1 MRGFYLFLI
10 SISLASHIRY
20 GLVVP
25 ESLLL
30 VHSDLMYHRSI
41 IPQEQLLNVITN
53 NNSTIRYYSASQ
65 FVRWITKVSTL
76 KIEKTTNRYIWKN
89 ANGMNLIKISW
100 FLECEKICKKIQS
113 ISQSPYLIYRYQYGG
128 FGNMLYSYIP
138 TMLMSFSIK
147 RGYRSIN

>member
-53 NNSTIRYYSASQ
+53 SNSTIRQYSASQ
-65 FVRWITKVSTL
+65 FVRWITEVSSL
-76 KIEKTTNRYIWKN
+76 KIDKEANRYIWED
-89 ANGMNLIKISW
+89 ADGMN
-100 FLECEKICKKIQS
+100 
-113 ISQSPYLIYRYQYGG
+113 
-128 FGNMLYSYIP
+128 
-138 TMLMSFSIK
+138 
-147 RGYRSIN
+147 

>member
-30 VHSDLMYHRSI
+30 VYSDLMYHRSI

-65 FVRWITKVSTL
+65 FVRWITEVSSL
-76 KIEKTTNRYIWKN
+76 KIDKEANRYIWED
-89 ANGMNLIKISW
+89 ADGMNYIKNS
-100 FLECEKICKKIQS
+100 
-113 ISQSPYLIYRYQYGG
+113 
-128 FGNMLYSYIP
+128 
-138 TMLMSFSIK
+138 
-147 RGYRSIN
+147 

>member
-10 SISLASHIRY
+10 SISRASHIRY

-89 ANGMNLIKISW
+89 ANGMNLIKIS
-100 FLECEKICKKIQS
+100 
-113 ISQSPYLIYRYQYGG
+113 
-128 FGNMLYSYIP
+128 
-138 TMLMSFSIK
+138 
-147 RGYRSIN
+147 